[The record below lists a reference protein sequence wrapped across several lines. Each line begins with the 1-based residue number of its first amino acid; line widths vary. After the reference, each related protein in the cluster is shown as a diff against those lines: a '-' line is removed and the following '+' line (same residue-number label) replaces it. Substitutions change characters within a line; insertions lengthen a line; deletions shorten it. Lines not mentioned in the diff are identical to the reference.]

1 MLVGRFCGLAV
12 MIFRGGILAGDSNWP
27 LDRQNWSLAYLNKY
41 RLSILTRTPIVPT
54 MVELRVKYFERGG
67 FRAQWVS
74 NAVNFEPY
82 VVRIDSS
89 NLRPGFFLGLTLLQ
103 RFRLRRRGGDMTG
116 YRNGAIFA
124 EKVANSPTGAGNPF

>member
-1 MLVGRFCGLAV
+1 MLVGRFSGLAV

-27 LDRQNWSLAYLNKY
+27 LDRHNWSLAYLNKY

-82 VVRIDSS
+82 VFVKTVQIYGLASFWA
-89 NLRPGFFLGLTLLQ
+89 LHYCKGFVFA
-103 RFRLRRRGGDMTG
+103 
-116 YRNGAIFA
+116 GAV
-124 EKVANSPTGAGNPF
+124 ET